1 MVLVVE
7 HDPAWA
13 AGFAKEAAA
22 IHTALGAEAI
32 ELYHIGSTSVPG
44 LVAKPILD
52 LLGEVADLAAVD
64 AATAQFEALGYEVM
78 GELGIPRRRYFRK
91 MDAAGQRS
99 HHLHVFERGSAH
111 VVRHLAFRD
120 YLRAHPEV
128 AADYGA
134 LKRQLIAEGR
144 GDWEAYID
152 GKDAFVQR
160 VEAEALAWARGRLG
174 SI

>member
-1 MVLVVE
+1 MVLIVE
-7 HDPAWA
+7 YDPAWV

-22 IHTALGAEAI
+22 LHLALGAEAI
-32 ELYHIGSTSVPG
+32 RLHHIGSTSVPG
-44 LVAKPILD
+44 LMAKPILD

-64 AATAQFEALGYEVM
+64 QAQAQFEALGYEVM
-78 GELGIPRRRYFRK
+78 GELGIPGRRYFRK
-91 MDAAGQRS
+91 IDGAGQRS
-99 HHLHVFERGSAH
+99 HHLHVFETGSEH
-111 VVRHLAFRD
+111 VARHLAFRD
-120 YLRAHPEV
+120 YLRGHPAV

-160 VEAEALAWARGRLG
+160 VEAEAVAWARGRG
-174 SI
+174 QS

>member
-13 AGFAKEAAA
+13 AGFAQEAEA
-22 IHTALGAEAI
+22 IHAALGAEAI
-32 ELYHIGSTSVPG
+32 ELHHIGSTSVPG

-64 AATAQFEALGYEVM
+64 AAAAQFEALGYEAM
-78 GELGIPRRRYFRK
+78 GELGIPGRRYFRK
-91 MDAAGQRS
+91 MDGAGQRS

-111 VVRHLAFRD
+111 VVRHLAFRG
-120 YLRAHPEV
+120 YLCAHPAV

-134 LKRQLIAEGR
+134 LKRALIAEGR
-144 GDWEAYID
+144 GDWESYID

-160 VEAEALAWARGRLG
+160 VEAEALAWAQGLDQ
-174 SI
+174 S